1 MKKSAQ
7 IIYTLLLTLLF
18 LTGNS
23 QTNSNYQITKNIP
36 YYPDS
41 ISSKNSYIKEQCLLD
56 IYKPI
61 GKSNAPV
68 IVWFH
73 GGGLTG
79 GTKEIPKD
87 LLDYGYLIVSIEYRL
102 SPKVKAPGYIEDAA
116 AGTAW
121 VFNNIASYEGNVKQ
135 IFLSGHS
142 AGGYLDLM
150 IGLENKWLAKY
161 NINTNA
167 IAGLI
172 PLSPQ
177 VITHYTIRDE
187 NNVSKYQPLIDT
199 YAPVYHIKKDTPP
212 LVLITGDREK
222 ELLGRYEE
230 NAYFFRMMKL
240 IENPRVKLFELE
252 GFDHGEMVKPG
263 IPLLMKEVGLILK
276 IK

>member
-1 MKKSAQ
+1 MCICFAISAGAQ
-7 IIYTLLLTLLF
+7 
-18 LTGNS
+18 N
-23 QTNSNYQITKNIP
+23 NSNYEIFKDIP

-41 ISSKNSYIKEQCLLD
+41 IRNNNAYIKEQCVLD

-61 GKSNAPV
+61 GKTNAPV

-79 GTKEIPKD
+79 GKKSIPKE
-87 LLDYGYLIVSIEYRL
+87 LLDYGYVIVSIEYRL
-102 SPKVKAPGYIEDAA
+102 SPKVKAPAYIEDAA

-121 VFNNIASYEGNVKQ
+121 AFKHIEKYNGNAKQ

-150 IGLENKWLAKY
+150 IGLDNKWLAKHD
-161 NINTNA
+161 IRTDQ
-167 IAGLI
+167 IAGLL

-187 NNVSKYQPLIDT
+187 NGISKYQPLIES
-199 YAPVYHIKKDTPP
+199 YAPIYHIKKETPP
-212 LVLITGDREK
+212 IVLITGDREM

-230 NAYFFRMMKL
+230 NAYFLRMMKL
-240 IENPRVKLFELE
+240 IDNKHIKLFELE
-252 GFDHGEMVKPG
+252 GLDHGEMMRPG
-263 IPLLMKEVGLILK
+263 IYLLMKEINIILNN
-276 IK
+276 

>member
-1 MKKSAQ
+1 MKNIFKIQ
-7 IIYTLLLTLLF
+7 YLLLCICF
-18 LTGNS
+18 AISAGAQN
-23 QTNSNYQITKNIP
+23 NSNYEIFKDIP

-41 ISSKNSYIKEQCLLD
+41 IRNNNAYIKEQCVLD

-61 GKSNAPV
+61 GKTNAPV

-79 GTKEIPKD
+79 GKKSIPKE

-102 SPKVKAPGYIEDAA
+102 SPKVKAPAYIEDAA

-121 VFNNIASYEGNVKQ
+121 VFKNIEKYNGNTKQ

-150 IGLENKWLAKY
+150 IGLDNKWLAKHD
-161 NINTNA
+161 IRTDQ
-167 IAGLI
+167 IAGLL

-187 NNVSKYQPLIDT
+187 NGISKYQPLIES
-199 YAPVYHIKKDTPP
+199 YAPIYHIKKETPP
-212 LVLITGDREK
+212 IVLITGDREM

-230 NAYFFRMMKL
+230 NAYFLRMMKL
-240 IENPRVKLFELE
+240 IDNKHVKLFELE
-252 GFDHGEMVKPG
+252 GLDHGEMMRPG
-263 IPLLMKEVGLILK
+263 IYLLMKEINIILK
-276 IK
+276 N

>member
-7 IIYTLLLTLLF
+7 IICTLLLTLLF
-18 LTGNS
+18 LTSNS

-41 ISSKNSYIKEQCLLD
+41 ISSKNPYIKEQCLLD

-161 NINTNA
+161 KINTNA

>member
-1 MKKSAQ
+1 MKTIVKN
-7 IIYTLLLTLLF
+7 ICLLF
-18 LTGNS
+18 FVSITFFAKAQNS
-23 QTNSNYQITKNIP
+23 SNYEVIKNIP
-36 YYPDS
+36 YYPES
-41 ISSKNSYIKEQCLLD
+41 MRSSDNYIKEQCVLD

-61 GKSNAPV
+61 GKINAPV

-79 GTKEIPKD
+79 GTKNIPKG
-87 LLDYGYLIVSIEYRL
+87 LLDYGYLIVSVEYRL
-102 SPKVKAPGYIEDAA
+102 SPKVKAPAYIEDAA

-121 VFNNIASYEGNVKQ
+121 VFQNIAKYDGNVKQ

-161 NINTNA
+161 GINTNQ

-177 VITHYTIRDE
+177 VISHFTIREE
-187 NNVSKYQPLIDT
+187 NNISKYLPLIDI
-199 YAPVYHIKKDTPP
+199 YAPLYHIKKETPP
-212 LVLITGDREK
+212 IVLITGDREM

-230 NAYFFRMMKL
+230 NAYFFRMMKV
-240 IENPRVKLFELE
+240 IENPRVQLFELQ
-252 GFDHGEMVKPG
+252 GFDHGDMVKPG
-263 IPLLMKEVGLILK
+263 IPLLMKEIGTILK
-276 IK
+276 K

>member
-121 VFNNIASYEGNVKQ
+121 VFQNIATYGGNAQQ

-161 NINTNA
+161 KINTNA

-212 LVLITGDREK
+212 IVLITGDREK

-263 IPLLMKEVGLILK
+263 IPLLMKEVGLMLK

>member
-1 MKKSAQ
+1 MKNIFKIQ
-7 IIYTLLLTLLF
+7 YLLLCICF
-18 LTGNS
+18 AISAGAQN
-23 QTNSNYQITKNIP
+23 NSNYEIFKDIP

-41 ISSKNSYIKEQCLLD
+41 IRNNNAYIKEQCVLD

-61 GKSNAPV
+61 GKTNAPV

-79 GTKEIPKD
+79 GKKSIPKE
-87 LLDYGYLIVSIEYRL
+87 LLDYGYVIVSIEYRL
-102 SPKVKAPGYIEDAA
+102 SPKVKAPAYIEDAA

-121 VFNNIASYEGNVKQ
+121 AFKHIEKYNGNAKQ

-150 IGLENKWLAKY
+150 IGLDNKWLAKH
-161 NINTNA
+161 NIRTDQ
-167 IAGLI
+167 IAGLL

-187 NNVSKYQPLIDT
+187 NGISENKPIIDN
-199 YAPVYHIKKDTPP
+199 YAPLYHIKKDTPP
-212 LVLITGDREK
+212 IVLITGDREM

-230 NAYFFRMMKL
+230 NAYFFRMMKV
-240 IENPRVKLFELE
+240 IENKKVKLSELE
-252 GFDHGEMVKPG
+252 GLNHGEMMRPG
-263 IPLLMKEVGLILK
+263 IYLLMKEVGIILK
-276 IK
+276 N

>member
-1 MKKSAQ
+1 MKTIVKN
-7 IIYTLLLTLLF
+7 ICLLF
-18 LTGNS
+18 FVSISFFAKAQNS
-23 QTNSNYQITKNIP
+23 SNYEVIKNVP
-36 YYPDS
+36 YYPQS
-41 ISSKNSYIKEQCLLD
+41 ISDNDSYVKEQCVLD

-61 GKSNAPV
+61 GKTNSPV

-79 GTKEIPKD
+79 GTKNIPKE
-87 LLDYGYLIVSIEYRL
+87 LLDYGYLIVSVEYRL
-102 SPKVKAPGYIEDAA
+102 SPKVRAPAYIEDAA

-121 VFNNIASYEGNVKQ
+121 VFQNIAKYDGNVKQ

-161 NINTNA
+161 GINTNQ

-177 VITHYTIRDE
+177 VISHFTIREE
-187 NNVSKYQPLIDT
+187 NNISKYLPLIDI
-199 YAPVYHIKKDTPP
+199 YAPLYHIKKETPP
-212 LVLITGDREK
+212 IVLITGDREM

-230 NAYFFRMMKL
+230 NAYFFRMMKV
-240 IENPRVKLFELE
+240 IENPRVQLFELQ
-252 GFDHGEMVKPG
+252 GFDHGDMVKPG
-263 IPLLMKEVGLILK
+263 IPLLMKEIGIIRMK
-276 IK
+276 

>member
-1 MKKSAQ
+1 MKTNIK
-7 IIYTLLLTLLF
+7 ILYVLVF
-18 LTGNS
+18 LGIFVSGKS
-23 QTNSNYQITKNIP
+23 QTNSNYEVIKNLP
-36 YYPDS
+36 YYSKS
-41 ISSKNSYIKEQCLLD
+41 ICDTNAYIKEQCLLD

-61 GKSNAPV
+61 GKKNTPV

-79 GTKEIPKD
+79 GTKSIPKE
-87 LLDYGYLIVSIEYRL
+87 LLDYGYLIVSVEYRL

-121 VFNNIASYEGNVKQ
+121 VFQNIATYGGNTQQ

-161 NINTNA
+161 GISTNS
-167 IAGLI
+167 IAGLL

-187 NNVSKYQPLIDT
+187 NGISKYQPLIEG
-199 YAPVYHIKKDTPP
+199 YAPVYHIKKNTPP
-212 LVLITGDREK
+212 IVLITGDREM

-230 NAYFFRMMKL
+230 NAYFFRMMKV
-240 IENPRVKLFELE
+240 IENNNVKLFELE
-252 GFDHGEMVKPG
+252 GLDHGEMMKPG
-263 IPLLMKEVGLILK
+263 ISILMKEKATILK
-276 IK
+276 K

>member
-1 MKKSAQ
+1 MKNIFK
-7 IIYTLLLTLLF
+7 IKCLLLCIWF
-18 LTGNS
+18 AVS
-23 QTNSNYQITKNIP
+23 AMAQSNSNYEIFKNIP

-41 ISSKNSYIKEQCLLD
+41 IRNNNAYIKEQCVLD

-61 GKSNAPV
+61 GKNNVPV

-79 GTKEIPKD
+79 GTKSIPKE
-87 LLDYGYLIVSIEYRL
+87 LLDYGYEIVSIEYRL
-102 SPKVKAPGYIEDAA
+102 SPKVKAPAYIEDAA
-116 AGTAW
+116 AGFAW
-121 VFNNIASYEGNVKQ
+121 VFKNIEKYNGNSKQ

-150 IGLENKWLAKY
+150 IGLDNKWLAKHD
-161 NINTNA
+161 IRTDQ

-177 VITHYTIRDE
+177 VISHYTIRSE
-187 NNVSKYQPLIDT
+187 NGISENQPLIDK

-212 LVLITGDREK
+212 IVLITGDREM

-230 NAYFFRMMKL
+230 NAYFFRMMKV
-240 IENPRVKLFELE
+240 IENKKVKLSELE
-252 GFDHGEMVKPG
+252 GLNHVEMMRPG
-263 IPLLMKEVGLILK
+263 IYLLMKEIDIILK
-276 IK
+276 N

>member
-1 MKKSAQ
+1 MKTMIKN
-7 IIYTLLLTLLF
+7 ICLLF
-18 LTGNS
+18 FVCITLFAKAQNS
-23 QTNSNYQITKNIP
+23 SNYEVIKNIP
-36 YYPDS
+36 YYPQS
-41 ISSKNSYIKEQCLLD
+41 IIDTNSYIKEQCLLD

-61 GKSNAPV
+61 GKTNTPV

-79 GTKEIPKD
+79 GTKNIPKG
-87 LLDYGYLIVSIEYRL
+87 LLDYGYLIVSVEYRL
-102 SPKVKAPGYIEDAA
+102 SPKVKAPAYIEDAA

-121 VFNNIASYEGNVKQ
+121 VFQNIATYDGNVKQ

-161 NINTNA
+161 GINTNQ

-177 VITHYTIRDE
+177 VISHFTIREE
-187 NNVSKYQPLIDT
+187 NNISKFLPLIDA
-199 YAPVYHIKKDTPP
+199 YAPLYHIKKETPP
-212 LVLITGDREK
+212 IVLITGDREM

-230 NAYFFRMMKL
+230 NAYFFRMMKV
-240 IENPRVKLFELE
+240 IENPRVQLFELQ
-252 GFDHGEMVKPG
+252 GFDHIEMVKPG
-263 IPLLMKEVGLILK
+263 IPLLMKEIETILK
-276 IK
+276 K

>member
-1 MKKSAQ
+1 MKTILKN
-7 IIYTLLLTLLF
+7 ICLLF
-18 LTGNS
+18 FVSISFFAKAQNS
-23 QTNSNYQITKNIP
+23 SNYEVIKNVP
-36 YYPDS
+36 YYPQS
-41 ISSKNSYIKEQCLLD
+41 ISDNDSYVKEQCVLD

-61 GKSNAPV
+61 GKTNSPV

-79 GTKEIPKD
+79 GTKNIPKE
-87 LLDYGYLIVSIEYRL
+87 LLDYGYLIVSVEYRL
-102 SPKVKAPGYIEDAA
+102 SPKVRAPAYIEDAA

-121 VFNNIASYEGNVKQ
+121 VFQNIAKYDGNVKQ

-161 NINTNA
+161 GINTNQ

-177 VITHYTIRDE
+177 VISHFTIREE
-187 NNVSKYQPLIDT
+187 NNISKYLPLIDI
-199 YAPVYHIKKDTPP
+199 YAPLYHIKKETPP
-212 LVLITGDREK
+212 IVLITGDREM

-230 NAYFFRMMKL
+230 NAYFFRMMKV
-240 IENPRVKLFELE
+240 IENPRVQLFELQ
-252 GFDHGEMVKPG
+252 GFDHGDMVKPG
-263 IPLLMKEVGLILK
+263 IPLLMKEIGIIRMK
-276 IK
+276 

>member
-7 IIYTLLLTLLF
+7 IICTLLLTLLLF
-18 LTGNS
+18 TGNS

-230 NAYFFRMMKL
+230 NAYFFKMMKL
-240 IENPRVKLFELE
+240 IENPRVKIFELE

>member
-212 LVLITGDREK
+212 IVLITGDREK

-263 IPLLMKEVGLILK
+263 IPLLMKEVGLMLK

>member
-41 ISSKNSYIKEQCLLD
+41 ISSKNPYIKEQCLLD

-121 VFNNIASYEGNVKQ
+121 VFNNIATYEGNVKQ

-263 IPLLMKEVGLILK
+263 IPLLMKEVGLMLK

>member
-212 LVLITGDREK
+212 IVLITGDREK